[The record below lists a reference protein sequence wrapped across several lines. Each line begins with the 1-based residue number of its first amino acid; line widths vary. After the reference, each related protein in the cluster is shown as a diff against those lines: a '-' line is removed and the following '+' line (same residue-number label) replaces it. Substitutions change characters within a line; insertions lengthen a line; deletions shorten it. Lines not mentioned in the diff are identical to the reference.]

1 METVVLKISGMTC
14 GGCVNSVRRVINAID
29 GVVAVNVSLESAQA
43 VIDYDGAKTKPE
55 EFKTAIRDA
64 GFETG

>member
-14 GGCVNSVRRVINAID
+14 GGCVNSVRRVISAID

-43 VIDYDGAKTKPE
+43 AIDYDGAKTKPE

-64 GFETG
+64 GFETA